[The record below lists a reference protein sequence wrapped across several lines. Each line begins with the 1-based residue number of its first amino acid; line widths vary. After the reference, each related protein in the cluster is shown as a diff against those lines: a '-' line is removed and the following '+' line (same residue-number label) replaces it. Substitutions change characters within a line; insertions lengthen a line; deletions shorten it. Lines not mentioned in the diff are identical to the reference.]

1 MFIILRFKKS
11 EIMSNNKKSP
21 KGTLNS
27 DDDVSNNAHYSESG
41 EISHEDNRDRKKST
55 DDWDAEKNR
64 SGRHK

>member
-1 MFIILRFKKS
+1 
-11 EIMSNNKKSP
+11 MSNIDKTP
-21 KGTLNS
+21 KGTTNS

-41 EISHEDNRDRKKST
+41 EVTHEDGRDRNKST

>member
-1 MFIILRFKKS
+1 
-11 EIMSNNKKSP
+11 MSNNKKSP

-41 EISHEDNRDRKKST
+41 EINHEDDRDRNKST
-55 DDWDAEKNR
+55 DDWNAEKNR